1 MHTPRPRLALA
12 AVAALALTACSG
24 LPVEVAARVGGATIA
39 TDQVERLVTARLSDP
54 GSQVGGLGGERRIEA
69 VNQLQRSVL
78 TDLIRLAAIEQ
89 IAAEQGLTASPE
101 EVEEAWQEQADR
113 LGGEQ
118 ALRDRLAAA
127 GLTEEEARQR
137 LAALILQQRLR
148 REVGDQAFPGFL
160 RDAFQRVEVTVNQR
174 FGRFRV
180 EDASVVASEEFA
192 PGTGEREPAPGD
204 LLPGPSPRPS
214 PSPPTSTPGGGEATP

>member
-1 MHTPRPRLALA
+1 MDTTRPRLALA

-54 GSQVGGLGGERRIEA
+54 GSQVGGLGGERRVEA

-78 TDLIRLAAIEQ
+78 TDLIRLALIEQ
-89 IAAEQGLTASPE
+89 VAAERGLVASPE
-101 EVEEAWQEQADR
+101 EVQEAWQEQIDR

-118 ALRDRLAAA
+118 ALRERIAAA

-137 LAALILQQRLR
+137 LAALILQQKLS
-148 REVGDQAFPGFL
+148 REVGQEGFSAFL
-160 RDAFQRVEVTVNQR
+160 LDAFQRAEVTVNQR
-174 FGRFRV
+174 FGRFRAA
-180 EDASVVASEEFA
+180 DASVVASEEFA
-192 PGTGEREPAPGD
+192 PGTGDRGPPPGG
-204 LLPGPSPRPS
+204 LLPGPSPGPEAS
-214 PSPPTSTPGGGEATP
+214 PTPQPGTSP